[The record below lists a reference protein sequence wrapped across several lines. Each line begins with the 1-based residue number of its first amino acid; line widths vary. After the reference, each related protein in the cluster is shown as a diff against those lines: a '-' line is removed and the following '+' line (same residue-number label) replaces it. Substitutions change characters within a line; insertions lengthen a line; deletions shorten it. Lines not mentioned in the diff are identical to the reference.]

1 MDKVIRGNS
10 DIANALASLR
20 DGLFTFPADLTS
32 LSKGT
37 TDDYFRAL
45 AGDLGIR
52 AANTERNYNNQQS
65 MVDNLQIQRQSVSGV
80 SIDEELADMIRFQ
93 QAYNA
98 AARNMTTVDEMLDRV
113 INSMG
118 IVGR

>member
-1 MDKVIRGNS
+1 M
-10 DIANALASLR
+10 A
-20 DGLFTFPADLTS
+20 
-32 LSKGT
+32 
-37 TDDYFRAL
+37 
-45 AGDLGIR
+45 
-52 AANTERNYNNQQS
+52 
-65 MVDNLQIQRQSVSGV
+65 DNLQIQRQEISGV